1 MVSFVTYAYSC
12 SIFPLEF
19 FIVFKPKTVKNFSGQ
34 MRQLYAYVAN
44 ESTLSFKCFLALV
57 T

>member
-1 MVSFVTYAYSC
+1 M
-12 SIFPLEF
+12 
-19 FIVFKPKTVKNFSGQ
+19 KNSNRQ

-44 ESTLSFKCFLALV
+44 ESTLGGTPGRGDNPLKWGNPPVHKISHFNLITF